1 MPFEQMLRDRLID
14 EATAVKLPE
23 RDPRRAVARA
33 RTRRHRRTAAVG
45 VTTVAAVAVAAVAL
59 VQGDPA
65 GDSVTTPGAGSLQ
78 PVGPLDL
85 DWRAADGGLSGV
97 SSQFQTAEGTV
108 YALSTGPGVR
118 YADHPDGDFPKSLY
132 TLAEDG
138 TWQEL
143 PLDGDRP
150 RAVQMA
156 GANGELY
163 SVSTGPAPSG
173 DGSVARLG
181 VSADGGETWAIE
193 DVAELDPPSSV
204 HDWRRST
211 SMDVET
217 AAGTTIAAVTTTL
230 PSGPRGALPRA
241 GRRPGH
247 DGRVPGR
254 GAGAGPLRVRRAAA
268 DGRPTA
274 VTDRAPDLGD
284 GRRRPPS
291 EDLRTVPWAD
301 LGVSGTADLSASQLF
316 RRAGDTWEPLDTDF
330 TATPGFVRTPGRPV
344 TASSSRSGPR
354 PPGSSHRSRRCTRR
368 RTAAPG
374 SRSRPRAPSGSSASA
389 GHSSP
394 STGSPTKS
402 KVSTDGGRTWSAL
415 DLSQI
420 GDGVDGIG
428 AAAGGPLGLALVLH
442 DAEGRPESLAVSA
455 DLVDWTVTPLDDIVG
470 PGAQGMVDV
479 FVGHD
484 RIVVQ
489 ATREGAPPAPAVT
502 AVGTPRRS

>member
-45 VTTVAAVAVAAVAL
+45 LTTVAAVAVAAVAL

-65 GDSVTTPGAGSLQ
+65 GDSVTTPGAGNLQ

-85 DWRAADGGLSGV
+85 EWRAADGGLSGV

-118 YADHPDGDFPKSLY
+118 YADHPDFDFPKSLY

-163 SVSTGPAPSG
+163 AVSTGPAPSG

-181 VSADGGETWAIE
+181 VSADGGESWAIQ
-193 DVAELDPPSSV
+193 DVTELDPPSSV

-217 AAGTTIAAVTTTL
+217 AAGTTIAAVTTTFH
-230 PSGPRGALPRA
+230 PDVEALFPELDDALGMTVEYRDE
-241 GRRPGH
+241 GL
-247 DGRVPGR
+247 V
-254 GAGAGPLRVRRAAA
+254 LVRYESDDAAA
-268 DGRPTA
+268 DGRPRPSPTQPPTSVTA
-274 VTDRAPDLGD
+274 PPL
-284 GRRRPPS
+284 PS

-301 LGVSGTADLSASQLF
+301 LGVTGTADLSASQFF

-330 TATPGFVRTPGRPV
+330 TATPGFADLQAAGDRFFVQVWPST
-344 TASSSRSGPR
+344 
-354 PPGSSHRSRRCTRR
+354 HRIVAPEPMLYTSADGT
-368 RTAAPG
+368 TWEQVEAPG
-374 SRSRPRAPSGSSASA
+374 AERIIGVGGSLVAVDWEPA
-389 GHSSP
+389 L
-394 STGSPTKS
+394 S

-420 GDGVDGIG
+420 GDGVEGIG
-428 AAAGGPLGLALVLH
+428 ASAGGPLGLALVLYSG
-442 DAEGRPESLAVSA
+442 EGRPESLAVSA

-489 ATREGAPPAPAVT
+489 ATREGEPPAPAVT

>member
-14 EATAVKLPE
+14 EAAAVKLPE
-23 RDPRRAVARA
+23 RDPQRAVARA

-45 VTTVAAVAVAAVAL
+45 VTTVAAVAVAAVTL
-59 VQGDPA
+59 LQGDPT
-65 GDSVTTPGAGSLQ
+65 GESVTTPGAGTLQ

-97 SSQFQTAEGTV
+97 SSQFQTVEGTV

-118 YADHPDGDFPKSLY
+118 YADFPDGDFPRSLY

-181 VSADGGETWAIE
+181 VSADGGETWAVD
-193 DVAELDPPSSV
+193 DVTELDPPSSV

-217 AAGTTIAAVTTTL
+217 AAGTTIAAVTTSFHPDL
-230 PSGPRGALPRA
+230 EALFPELDDDLGMTVEYRDE
-241 GRRPGH
+241 GL
-247 DGRVPGR
+247 V
-254 GAGAGPLRVRRAAA
+254 LVRYETDAAA
-268 DGRPTA
+268 DGRP
-274 VTDRAPDLGD
+274 
-284 GRRRPPS
+284 RPSPTEPPTSATFPPLPS
-291 EDLRTVPWAD
+291 EDVQTVPWAD

-316 RRAGDTWEPLDTDF
+316 RRAGDTWEPFDTDF
-330 TATPGFVRTPGRPV
+330 TATPGFVQLQVAGDRFVVQVWPSTLGTVAPEPQMY
-344 TASSSRSGPR
+344 TSAD
-354 PPGSSHRSRRCTRR
+354 GSTWEQVE
-368 RTAAPG
+368 APG
-374 SRSRPRAPSGSSASA
+374 TERIIGVGGSLVSIDWE
-389 GHSSP
+389 P
-394 STGSPTKS
+394 DKS

-420 GDGVDGIG
+420 GDGVDGVGG
-428 AAAGGPLGLALVLH
+428 AGGGPLGLALVLH
-442 DAEGRPESLAVSA
+442 NAEGRPESLAVSA

-479 FVGHD
+479 FVGQD

-489 ATREGAPPAPAVT
+489 ATREGEPPAPTVT